1 MLEDQLPGD
10 RRRLVLQPPHCNN
23 SGFSNGTSKEAPHPC
38 PSPVYMYLPLSCHA
52 AALIMQD
59 MPAAVN
65 NAAASS
71 CTLRRGPSLPSLTQS
86 WIMAG
91 TTSAEWLTSSGTN
104 VGVIVTHVN

>member
-23 SGFSNGTSKEAPHPC
+23 SGFSNGTSKEPPHLTHARVHC
-38 PSPVYMYLPLSCHA
+38 TYPSAHA
-52 AALIMQD
+52 AALMQD
-59 MPAAVN
+59 MPAAVK

-71 CTLRRGPSLPSLTQS
+71 CKLRRRPSLPSLTHL

-91 TTSAEWLTSSGTN
+91 TT
-104 VGVIVTHVN
+104 